1 MVLTDQ
7 SAKPMSDITM
17 QPKIRQRITDAATRV
32 LIRDGLDRWTVEAVA
47 SEAGCAKGLVH
58 YHHGTKAKLLAE
70 VAGQLSRH
78 RMDQRRSALTH
89 SGASGLD
96 ALWEV
101 LEGNASSGRTAAWLS
116 LLGYLGGAAAGLG
129 PNDDELAEF
138 ADRAALALALPML
151 PPAQGRALHAALDGF
166 EIALATQSDR
176 EAVHEAYH
184 TLWLLMIP
192 V

>member
-1 MVLTDQ
+1 MIQ
-7 SAKPMSDITM
+7 
-17 QPKIRQRITDAATRV
+17 QRITDAATRV
-32 LIRDGLDRWTVEAVA
+32 LTRDGLDRWTVEAVA

-70 VAGQLSRH
+70 VARQMSQQ

-101 LEGNASSGRTAAWLS
+101 LEGNVSSGRTAAWVS
-116 LLGYLGGAAAGLG
+116 LMGYLGGAAVGLG
-129 PNDDELAEF
+129 PSDDELAEF
-138 ADRAALALALPML
+138 AGRAAEALALPAM
-151 PPAQGRALHAALDGF
+151 PPAHGRVLHTALDGF
-166 EIALATQSDR
+166 EIALATQLDP

-184 TLWLLMIP
+184 TLWLLMIS

>member
-7 SAKPMSDITM
+7 SANFLTSGTM
-17 QPKIRQRITDAATRV
+17 QPMIRQRITDAATRV

-47 SEAGCAKGLVH
+47 TEAGCAKGLVH

-70 VAGQLSRH
+70 VAQQMSRN
-78 RMDQRRSALTH
+78 RMDQRRSALMH
-89 SGASGLD
+89 SGASSLD

-101 LEGNASSGRTAAWLS
+101 LEGNVSSGRTAAWLS
-116 LLGYLGGAAAGLG
+116 LLGYLDGAVERLG
-129 PNDDELAEF
+129 SSNEELGEF
-138 ADRAALALALPML
+138 AERAARALALPAL
-151 PPAQGRALHAALDGF
+151 PLANGQALHAALDGF
-166 EIALATQSDR
+166 EIALATQSDA

-184 TLWLLMIP
+184 TLWLVMIS